1 MIDRIDDCQLRV
13 VDIID
18 DYISFIPRNNSLA
31 IVRTESGHLT
41 DQTLGAAVG
50 GVQAVFLLVLMGK
63 LTGWLVRQGGDQL
76 AFFNEAI
83 IRKSV
88 LFQYIYQIAFIQK

>member
-1 MIDRIDDCQLRV
+1 MR
-13 VDIID
+13 
-18 DYISFIPRNNSLA
+18 
-31 IVRTESGHLT
+31 RTESGHLT

-50 GVQAVFLLVLMGK
+50 GVLVLMGK